1 MWCWNSFNHFF
12 CIFCVLYIDEGKK
25 WEHYRDIASSTAYP
39 LHDVL
44 QHAARTFS
52 AISTPLSM
60 RRVILFTCQ
69 DNPPIT
75 DDNEKHRIRQQA
87 KSFSDIHLQL
97 IVVGLGENWN
107 HDSFYKDLEISS
119 RKIDVDDYKRM
130 SLKDVVEQVK
140 VPSKNMAKLP
150 WRLGE
155 NVIIDV
161 VLRSLSM

>member
-1 MWCWNSFNHFF
+1 
-12 CIFCVLYIDEGKK
+12 
-25 WEHYRDIASSTAYP
+25 
-39 LHDVL
+39 
-44 QHAARTFS
+44 
-52 AISTPLSM
+52 M

-75 DDNEKHRIRQQA
+75 DDNEKHRIRRQA
-87 KSFSDIHLQL
+87 NSFSDIGLQL

-107 HDSFYKDLEISS
+107 HDSFYKDLEMSS

-155 NVIIDV
+155 NVIVDV
-161 VLRSLSM
+161 VLRSLSR